1 METYDKA
8 DTQRLMTMYM
18 ETYDD
23 VSELYETIDEV
34 LLEKNN
40 ATNSFSLST
49 ENMKSSNVSCTHA
62 VNLFMQHKL
71 FSNMHSCIQMYKI

>member
-1 METYDKA
+1 MYMKSVSKHRGDMETYDKA

-18 ETYDD
+18 ESNDD

-40 ATNSFSLST
+40 ATNSFNLSS
-49 ENMKSSNVSCTHA
+49 ENMQSSNVS
-62 VNLFMQHKL
+62 
-71 FSNMHSCIQMYKI
+71 